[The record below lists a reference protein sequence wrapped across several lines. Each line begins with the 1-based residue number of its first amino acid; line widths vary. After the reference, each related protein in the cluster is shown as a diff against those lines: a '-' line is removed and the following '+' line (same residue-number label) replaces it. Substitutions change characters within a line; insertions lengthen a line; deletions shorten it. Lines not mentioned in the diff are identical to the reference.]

1 MVLSR
6 FTNPKIDDKGLPLA
20 DAMVVLSSTMILGI
34 FILTQGIIKP
44 SWLAP
49 MSLAPQWRSL
59 PFLFPALLHG
69 SLLSMCWVIGG
80 LAAQAYERESFS
92 EGAKALK
99 ATTKTWAFAVA
110 LMIFG
115 VQLGL
120 GREALHMG
128 VLPLVGE
135 SEALDMLAVSK
146 YSELIVD
153 AALVGLF
160 MTVWRQIRAR
170 A

>member
-1 MVLSR
+1 MMMMMMMMANQWCANRPLSEAYNEGLAYGRGVRDMVLSR

-80 LAAQAYERESFS
+80 PYVRCTPSAPS
-92 EGAKALK
+92 
-99 ATTKTWAFAVA
+99 
-110 LMIFG
+110 
-115 VQLGL
+115 
-120 GREALHMG
+120 
-128 VLPLVGE
+128 P
-135 SEALDMLAVSK
+135 
-146 YSELIVD
+146 
-153 AALVGLF
+153 
-160 MTVWRQIRAR
+160 
-170 A
+170 